1 MIKSTLCF
9 LLLAGFAHAQPCH
22 LVKDIHVGG
31 SSAPSGFAWMQDRV
45 FFWGTSGNN
54 ERQMWSSNGS
64 PSSTFQITNLEI
76 TTNGTDSPPMVIGDS
91 LLIFLSFTWPTGN
104 ELWRSNGSLGSE
116 TMITDLNP
124 GTSGS
129 ISMFGRSDG
138 KYTYFISGGGL
149 QNGLYRT
156 DGTEAGT
163 LLLKQGINGFSRLVM
178 MGGNAYFK
186 VYFQGDTWLLK
197 TDGTVTGTSIISKIQ
212 LQNVT
217 TIPDN
222 LVIFNGE
229 LYFLKEHDDDSWGL
243 WKTDGTAAGTEMRVS
258 LNPPAVGNPHS
269 LTLVNDRLF
278 LIANDGTSSRL
289 LVSDGTQTGTSVVTE
304 INPAGPITGI
314 SDMIGLGNHLIF
326 SGRDTNHG
334 WELWISD
341 GTLNGTHL
349 LKDIEPSGESSPR
362 FQFSHAVVMDS
373 FLFFMATTNDFGKEL
388 WQTDGTANGTFM
400 VQDICVGPCSAEP
413 SNLFPDTQNRFFF
426 RAFTTEWGTE
436 PWVYDPLN
444 TMVADPVRKDNSFI
458 LYPNPTSRQNLVH
471 LAWEHDWSPE
481 KVEVLDFQG
490 RVLNSIQLLIDEKRS
505 TIALPELPTGMYLLK
520 IYDDAG
526 SVIGLEKLVVL

>member
-1 MIKSTLCF
+1 MIKSIICF
-9 LLLAGFAHAQPCH
+9 LFLAGFVHAQPCH

-31 SSAPSGFAWMQDRV
+31 SSAPSGFAQMQDRV
-45 FFWGTSGNN
+45 YFWGTSGNG
-54 ERQMWSSNGS
+54 ERQLWSSDG
-64 PSSTFQITNLEI
+64 SSTSTIQVTNLAI

-104 ELWRSNGSLGSE
+104 ELWRSNGSFGSE

-178 MGGNAYFK
+178 LGGNAYFK

-197 TDGTVTGTSIISKIQ
+197 TDGTVAGTAILTKIQ

-222 LVIFNGE
+222 LVVLNGV

-243 WKTDGTAAGTEMRVS
+243 WKTDGTQAGTEMRVS

-269 LTLVNDRLF
+269 LTLVNNRLF
-278 LIANDGTSSRL
+278 WIGNDGTGSKL
-289 LVSDGTQTGTSVVTE
+289 MVSDGTQNGTSVVTE
-304 INPAGPITGI
+304 INPAGSITGI
-314 SDMIGLGNHLIF
+314 ADMIGLGNHLIF
-326 SGRDTNHG
+326 SGRDPNHG
-334 WELWISD
+334 WEPWISD

-362 FQFSHAVVMDS
+362 FQLSRAVVMDS
-373 FLFFMATTNDFGKEL
+373 ILFFMATTNDFGKEL

-413 SNLFPDTQNRFFF
+413 SNLFADAQNRFFF

-444 TMVADPVRKDNSFI
+444 TSLADPVRKDTPFI

-471 LAWEHDWSPE
+471 LAWEHDLLPN
-481 KVEVLDFQG
+481 KMEVLDFQG
-490 RVLNSIQLLIDEKRS
+490 RVLTSMRLLVDQKGA

-526 SVIGLEKLVVL
+526 GVIGLEKLVVL